1 MLDKEGAVL
10 LGGSLPVPSVQ
21 ELAKKEQLKA
31 VPSRYVRPDQD
42 PIIFDSKTAPQ
53 IPVIDLERL
62 VAGDLENTNNFDSA
76 CREWGF
82 FQLTNH
88 GVSTELL
95 DKMIKATQE
104 FFKMPLEEKKKFP
117 QEAGDLEGY
126 GQAFVV
132 SEEQKL
138 DWADIFYVCTLPL
151 RYRKA
156 HLFKKLPIDYRL
168 ALEAY
173 SAELKSIAMKLLNS
187 MAKCLKMDPQEMIEL
202 FEDSYQTVRTNYYPP
217 CPEPDKVIGL
227 AAHSDAVGL
236 TILLQI
242 SEMAGLQ
249 VRKDGSWVTIKPHP
263 YAFVVNIGD
272 ILEIITNGSYR
283 SIEHRA
289 ICNLVQ
295 ERISIATF
303 LSPLMHREFGP
314 APSLLANGARP
325 QFLRT
330 TTENYY
336 KGVYARKLGG
346 KSYLDTVRL

>member
-1 MLDKEGAVL
+1 MENGAVL

-21 ELAKKEQLKA
+21 ELAKKKQLKA
-31 VPSRYVRPDQD
+31 VPSRYVRTDQD
-42 PIIFDSKTAPQ
+42 PIISDSKIALQ
-53 IPVIDLERL
+53 IPVVDLERL
-62 VAGDLENTNNFDSA
+62 VSGDLDMSQKFDSA

-88 GVSTELL
+88 GVRTDLL
-95 DKMIKATQE
+95 DKMMEATQE

-132 SEEQKL
+132 SEDQKL
-138 DWADIFYVCTLPL
+138 EWADLFYVCTLPL

-156 HLFKKLPIDYRL
+156 HLFNKLPLNYRL

-173 SAELKSIAMKLLNS
+173 SAELKTIAMKLVNS
-187 MAKCLKMDPQEMIEL
+187 MAKCLKVDPQEMIAL

-227 AAHSDAVGL
+227 APHSDAVGL
-236 TILLQI
+236 TILLQL
-242 SEMAGLQ
+242 SETPGLQ
-249 VRKDGSWVTIKPHP
+249 VRKDGSWITAKPDP
-263 YAFVVNIGD
+263 YAFIVNIGD
-272 ILEIITNGSYR
+272 ILEIITNGNYR

-289 ICNLVQ
+289 ICNSEE
-295 ERISIATF
+295 ERISIVTF
-303 LSPLMHREFGP
+303 LSPLMDCEFGP
-314 APSLLANGARP
+314 APSLLANGVRA

-330 TTENYY
+330 TTANYY
-336 KGVYARKLGG
+336 RGVYARELGG

>member
-1 MLDKEGAVL
+1 MEKGGAVL

-21 ELAKKEQLKA
+21 ELAKKEQLKV
-31 VPSRYVRPDQD
+31 VPSRYVRTDQE
-42 PIIFDSKTAPQ
+42 PIISDSKTPLQ

-62 VAGDLENTNNFDSA
+62 VAGDSEMAKKFDSA

-88 GVSTELL
+88 GVRNELL

-126 GQAFVV
+126 GQ
-132 SEEQKL
+132 L
-138 DWADIFYVCTLPL
+138 L
-151 RYRKA
+151 KA
-156 HLFKKLPIDYRL
+156 YLFNKLPIDYRL

-173 SAELKSIAMKLLNS
+173 SAELKSISMKLVNS
-187 MAKCLKMDPQEMIEL
+187 MAKCLKMDPQEMKDL

-236 TILLQI
+236 TILLQL

-249 VRKDGSWVTIKPHP
+249 VRKDGSWITVKPYP

-272 ILEIITNGSYR
+272 ILEIITNGNYR

-289 ICNLVQ
+289 ICNSVE

-303 LSPLMHREFGP
+303 LSPLMDCEFGP
-314 APSLLANGARP
+314 APSLLGNGARA

-330 TTENYY
+330 TTANYY
-336 KGVYARKLGG
+336 RGVYARELGG
-346 KSYLDTVRL
+346 KSYLETVRL